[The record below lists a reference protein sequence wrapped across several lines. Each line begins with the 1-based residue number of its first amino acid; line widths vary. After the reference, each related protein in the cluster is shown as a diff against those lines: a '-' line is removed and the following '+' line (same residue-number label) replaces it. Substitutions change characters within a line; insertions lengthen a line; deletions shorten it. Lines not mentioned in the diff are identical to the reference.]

1 MTNKVT
7 INLDR
12 QERPVLQSGN
22 ILCFSHPSRKDAT
35 IMTLVTSLVNGRYA
49 LINLADGLMFSDSV
63 IKTDQ
68 LYGLVEK
75 EGYSIT
81 RVISNATITIE

>member
-1 MTNKVT
+1 
-7 INLDR
+7 
-12 QERPVLQSGN
+12 
-22 ILCFSHPSRKDAT
+22 
-35 IMTLVTSLVNGRYA
+35 MTLVTSLVNGRYA

-81 RVISNATITIE
+81 RVISNATIMIE